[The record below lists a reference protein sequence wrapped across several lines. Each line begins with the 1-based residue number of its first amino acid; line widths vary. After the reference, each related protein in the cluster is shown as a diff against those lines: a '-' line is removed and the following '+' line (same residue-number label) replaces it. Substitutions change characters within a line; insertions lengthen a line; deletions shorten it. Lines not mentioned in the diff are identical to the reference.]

1 MKNQNKFLG
10 KYWFGQHLVGLNVF
24 DSKGND
30 CGKIQSLCI
39 DPKTFSISG
48 VMIKQRLSSEYFIS
62 ATYFEILTD
71 SSLRL
76 NSIPIKPHDK
86 IVDVDGKSI
95 GKVIKINL
103 NPETNK
109 IQSLE
114 IKSRFKSKII
124 SSDRIVGVGDKITI
138 KD

>member
-1 MKNQNKFLG
+1 MKQGEFLT
-10 KYWFGQHLVGLNVF
+10 KYWSGQQFVGIPVV

-39 DPKTFSISG
+39 DPKTFSVSG
-48 VMIKQRLSSEYFIS
+48 IIAKKRMSSEYFIS
-62 ATYFEILTD
+62 VTYFETLSE

-76 NSIPIKPHDK
+76 NSVPIKPNDK
-86 IVDVDGKSI
+86 VVSIDGKNV

-109 IQSLE
+109 IESLE
-114 IKSRFKSKII
+114 IKSRFKSQTVI
-124 SSDRIVGVGDKITI
+124 SDRIVGVGDKITI
-138 KD
+138 KN

>member
-1 MKNQNKFLG
+1 MKHQSEFLT
-10 KYWFGQHLVGLNVF
+10 KYWSGQQFIGMPVV

-48 VMIKQRLSSEYFIS
+48 IIAKKRLSAEYFVS
-62 ATYFEILTD
+62 VAYFETLSE

-76 NSIPIKPHDK
+76 NSIPIKPNDR
-86 IVDVDGKSI
+86 IVSIDGKNI

-109 IQSLE
+109 IESLE
-114 IKSRFKSKII
+114 IKSHFKSKVVP
-124 SSDRIVGVGDKITI
+124 SDKIVGVGNKITI

>member
-1 MKNQNKFLG
+1 MKNQSKFLG
-10 KYWFGQHLVGLNVF
+10 KYWFGQDLVGLNVF
-24 DSKGND
+24 DRKGHD

-48 VMIKQRLSSEYFIS
+48 AMVKQRLSSEYFIS

-103 NPETNK
+103 NSETNK

>member
-10 KYWFGQHLVGLNVF
+10 KYWFGHHLVGLNVF

-48 VMIKQRLSSEYFIS
+48 VMVKQRLSSEYFIS
-62 ATYFEILTD
+62 TTYFEILTD

-103 NPETNK
+103 NSETNK